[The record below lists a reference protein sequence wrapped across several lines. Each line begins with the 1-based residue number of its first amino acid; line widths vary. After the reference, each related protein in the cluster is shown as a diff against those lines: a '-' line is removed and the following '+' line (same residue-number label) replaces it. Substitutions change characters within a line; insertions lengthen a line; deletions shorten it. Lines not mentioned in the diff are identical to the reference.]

1 MERFVP
7 EHPLPTEI
15 REMPKDDTVCQFC
28 GVSYLIHSEM
38 KALEERVKEAERKMQ
53 YYVESVER
61 EEKLKI
67 KVASMEEESDKL
79 SRALQAS
86 DERTK
91 ILVQDLTSKQNL
103 IENYK
108 QERDNLGKQLERKS
122 EEVRRIQLKLTDL
135 VKQISAFHETLQTQ
149 RTALNDVKVSVGE
162 LSEHHRES
170 Q

>member
-61 EEKLKI
+61 EEKLKV

-86 DERTK
+86 DERWEDIK
-91 ILVQDLTSKQNL
+91 
-103 IENYK
+103 
-108 QERDNLGKQLERKS
+108 
-122 EEVRRIQLKLTDL
+122 
-135 VKQISAFHETLQTQ
+135 
-149 RTALNDVKVSVGE
+149 
-162 LSEHHRES
+162 
-170 Q
+170 

>member
-1 MERFVP
+1 MERFIP

-15 REMPKDDTVCQFC
+15 QEMPKDDTVCQFC

-61 EEKLKI
+61 EEKLKV

-86 DERTK
+86 DER
-91 ILVQDLTSKQNL
+91 
-103 IENYK
+103 
-108 QERDNLGKQLERKS
+108 
-122 EEVRRIQLKLTDL
+122 
-135 VKQISAFHETLQTQ
+135 
-149 RTALNDVKVSVGE
+149 
-162 LSEHHRES
+162 
-170 Q
+170 